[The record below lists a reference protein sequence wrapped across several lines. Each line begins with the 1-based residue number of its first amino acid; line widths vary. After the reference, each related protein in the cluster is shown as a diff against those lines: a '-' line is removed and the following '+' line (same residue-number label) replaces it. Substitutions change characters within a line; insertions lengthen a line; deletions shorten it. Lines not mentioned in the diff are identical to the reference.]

1 MEDKQAPCIPQLWPR
16 NTLVVFIVHYRAVRR
31 DTLTNPI
38 KLIHMKT
45 TYGTI
50 TARTA
55 STVNLCHIQMCM
67 ELK

>member
-1 MEDKQAPCIPQLWPR
+1 MADKEVLRIPQSWPR

-50 TARTA
+50 TARAA
-55 STVNLCHIQMCM
+55 STLNLCHIQMST
-67 ELK
+67 ESK

>member
-1 MEDKQAPCIPQLWPR
+1 MEDKQAPRIPQSWPQ
-16 NTLVVFIVHYRAVRR
+16 NTLVVFIVHYQAVRH

-50 TARTA
+50 TGLHCLHR
-55 STVNLCHIQMCM
+55 
-67 ELK
+67 